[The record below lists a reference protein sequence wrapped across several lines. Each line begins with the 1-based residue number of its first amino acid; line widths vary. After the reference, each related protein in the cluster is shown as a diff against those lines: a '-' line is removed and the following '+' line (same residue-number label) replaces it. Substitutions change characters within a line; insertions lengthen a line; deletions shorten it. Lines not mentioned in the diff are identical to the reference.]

1 MLDLQQLQTFRVVA
15 LTNSFNRA
23 AAELGYSQPSVTFHI
38 QSLER
43 ELGATLFTRHRLS
56 RGATLT
62 EAGRHALA
70 FADKL
75 FGLVQEAK
83 ATLGHERTE
92 VG

>member
-1 MLDLQQLQTFRVVA
+1 MLDLYQLQTFRVVA

-23 AAELGYSQPSVTFHI
+23 AAALGYSQSSVTFHI

-62 EAGRHALA
+62 EAGRRALA
-70 FADKL
+70 FADQL
-75 FGLVQEAK
+75 LALAQEAK
-83 ATLGHERTE
+83 AAIG
-92 VG
+92 GDSANA